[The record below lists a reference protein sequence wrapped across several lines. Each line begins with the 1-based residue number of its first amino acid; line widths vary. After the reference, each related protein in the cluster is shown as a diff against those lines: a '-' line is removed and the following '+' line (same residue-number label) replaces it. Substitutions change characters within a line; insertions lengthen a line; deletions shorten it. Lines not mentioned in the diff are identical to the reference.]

1 MVNRYMKRCSK
12 SLIMKEMQIK
22 TTMRCHLSLVRMST
36 IKKTGNECC
45 QRCEEKENSC
55 GLFSGIINWYKPYG
69 KQHRVSLEIKNRS
82 TIWFSNFISEYLP
95 KEIKSTNSK
104 RYMHPYIYCR
114 IIYNSQDTEAT
125 QRSIPWIDKWIKK
138 AEYHSDIKK
147 KRNLFTCDNTDGSR
161 GYYVKWNKS
170 DRERR
175 IYTIWLHLYVEPK
188 KTSTQIK
195 M

>member
-1 MVNRYMKRCSK
+1 MYRRHNQIFSKEGTQMVNRYMKRCSK

-36 IKKTGNECC
+36 IKKTSNKCC

-55 GLFSGIINWYKPYG
+55 VPFSGIINWQKHYG
-69 KQHRVSLEIKNRS
+69 KQYGVSLEIKNRT
-82 TIWFSNFISEYLP
+82 TIRFSNFISEYLP
-95 KEIKSTNSK
+95 KEIKNTNSK

-161 GYYVKWNKS
+161 GYYV
-170 DRERR
+170 E
-175 IYTIWLHLYVEPK
+175 
-188 KTSTQIK
+188 
-195 M
+195 

>member
-82 TIWFSNFISEYLP
+82 TI
-95 KEIKSTNSK
+95 
-104 RYMHPYIYCR
+104 
-114 IIYNSQDTEAT
+114 
-125 QRSIPWIDKWIKK
+125 
-138 AEYHSDIKK
+138 
-147 KRNLFTCDNTDGSR
+147 
-161 GYYVKWNKS
+161 
-170 DRERR
+170 
-175 IYTIWLHLYVEPK
+175 
-188 KTSTQIK
+188 
-195 M
+195 